1 MTDCHRRH
9 TPPNST
15 RKPRHCE
22 PHPWLCA
29 GVITLGVGAALAT
42 AAGTAHADDGT
53 ASADGSASSQ
63 HHWHA
68 TQPDTSS
75 AGEGESS
82 ADPKTTVS
90 SSTLSVKP
98 RKTQAAPS
106 RTGESTTSADGGSTD
121 ESSSTTVSGV
131 AAVPSHESSVTHP
144 VRDAAVPAKDEVHS
158 AIDPK
163 SQGLSEHGSLPG
175 NQRGTGSSTP
185 PEAATLHEVAES
197 SATTTMT
204 RHVAAASSQN
214 LAVNTATVAE
224 ATPTVTAAAPAA
236 PANPVRELLSGFFSV
251 VNTLIAP
258 DPAVRPTNPLQLVLF
273 EVVRRIEIQFGL
285 PVAGTTTVSTSHP
298 APTPVTSSGGP
309 DPSDVV
315 ETPYGAIGKWL
326 LQSNGQI
333 SNWGGQALGGKTLL
347 EPINLIIID
356 PTSTTAQEST
366 DKLTADM
373 SLAGFPAQ
381 LAHIGGL
388 EGTVAGETYSQQ
400 PTGVLEAF
408 SDNFFLL
415 PDDHARA
422 FGPSPLPDG
431 SGYVWT
437 VAASSETV
445 GFYGLLLTHLY
456 ASFDAGR
463 DELADRLVL
472 SGATLIGVV
481 ALGNAYNDATETTG
495 DSDGN
500 AVVVQLNN

>member
-1 MTDCHRRH
+1 M
-9 TPPNST
+9 
-15 RKPRHCE
+15 
-22 PHPWLCA
+22 
-29 GVITLGVGAALAT
+29 
-42 AAGTAHADDGT
+42 
-53 ASADGSASSQ
+53 
-63 HHWHA
+63 
-68 TQPDTSS
+68 
-75 AGEGESS
+75 
-82 ADPKTTVS
+82 
-90 SSTLSVKP
+90 
-98 RKTQAAPS
+98 QAVPG
-106 RTGESTTSADGGSTD
+106 RTGESTAP
-121 ESSSTTVSGV
+121 
-131 AAVPSHESSVTHP
+131 VPSHESSVTRP
-144 VRDAAVPAKDEVHS
+144 VRDAAVPATDEVHS

-163 SQGLSEHGSLPG
+163 S
-175 NQRGTGSSTP
+175 GTGSSTLP
-185 PEAATLHEVAES
+185 GAAALHEVAES
-197 SATTTMT
+197 SATTTVT
-204 RHVAAASSQN
+204 RHVATASSQN
-214 LAVNTATVAE
+214 LAVKNSAVAE
-224 ATPTVTAAAPAA
+224 AALAAP
-236 PANPVRELLSGFFSV
+236 PNPVGELVSGFFAV

-258 DPAVRPTNPLQLVLF
+258 DPAVRPANPLQLLLF

-285 PVAGTTTVSTSHP
+285 PVVGTTTVSTSHP
-298 APTPVTSSGGP
+298 APPPVSSSGGP
-309 DPSDVV
+309 DPGDVV
-315 ETPYGAIGKWL
+315 QTPYGAIGKWL

-333 SNWGGQALGGKTLL
+333 SNWGGQVLHGKTLL

-388 EGTVAGETYSQQ
+388 EGTVAGATFSQQ

-422 FGPSPLPDG
+422 FGPAPLPDG
-431 SGYVWT
+431 TGYVWT

-456 ASFDAGR
+456 ASFDDGR
-463 DELADRLVL
+463 DELADRLAL
-472 SGATLIGVV
+472 SGATMIGVV